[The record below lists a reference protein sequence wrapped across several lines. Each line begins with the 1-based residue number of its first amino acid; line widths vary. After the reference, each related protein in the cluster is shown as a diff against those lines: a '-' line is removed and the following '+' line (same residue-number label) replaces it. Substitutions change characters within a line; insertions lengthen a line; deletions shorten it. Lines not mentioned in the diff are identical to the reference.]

1 MNTQN
6 TWPFGQHDGE
16 TSIQINQRMVHH
28 LLSYKADQ
36 DALTAQERRNS
47 IAIGIDLVE
56 RCEYTGLTRKE
67 ASRQSGLDTGFL
79 CILEAGANGDSSI
92 MVMPYDLTDD
102 VVDALKKVG

>member
-16 TSIQINQRMVHH
+16 TSIQINKRMIHH
-28 LLSYKADQ
+28 LLGYKADQ
-36 DALTAQERRNS
+36 DALTEQDRRNS
-47 IAIGIDLVE
+47 IAIGIDVLE
-56 RCEYTGLTRKE
+56 RREYAGLTRSE
-67 ASRQSGLDTGFL
+67 ASRQSGLDMGFL

-92 MVMPYDLTDD
+92 MVMPYDLTDG